1 MDTRCA
7 LSRTNTDD
15 EYWQPA
21 TPISSSQLTLATAC
35 LKIHEVLIPLTFQN
49 EHSHVAKIYIYVFIF
64 LFIHHEK
71 CSKYRAILIS
81 DDLRS
86 RKTGCSLFFLHIC
99 SATKEA
105 KLILTC

>member
-49 EHSHVAKIYIYVFIF
+49 EHSHVAKIYIYMF
-64 LFIHHEK
+64 LFF
-71 CSKYRAILIS
+71 Y
-81 DDLRS
+81 
-86 RKTGCSLFFLHIC
+86 LFIMKNVLNIELFLL
-99 SATKEA
+99 AMT
-105 KLILTC
+105 